1 MRHLRLTFAFSIV
14 WPGVVTCTTPYTL
27 PALLAGAVVTR
38 TEANVTLSFPCT
50 SLQNSSKGRRRHSRK
65 TEPESEE
72 SDSDPDQL
80 TSSRTESSNQLDAK
94 MKHSKDLDVAAGG
107 PGDHGYNPN
116 HYMRSIPGLIYHGTQ
131 SSTSSDLS
139 PMSEQKSLPRRGRS
153 RYHHLHL
160 HNTNTTPRHKSSK
173 AQSPIASP
181 RSSCQNDNV
190 PIQLPRMPS
199 QFRPIHSSRTIGST
213 NSRLSPNC

>member
-1 MRHLRLTFAFSIV
+1 MLV
-14 WPGVVTCTTPYTL
+14 
-27 PALLAGAVVTR
+27 LLV
-38 TEANVTLSFPCT
+38 FY
-50 SLQNSSKGRRRHSRK
+50 QNSSKGRRRHSRK

-72 SDSDPDQL
+72 SDSDQDQL

-94 MKHSKDLDVAAGG
+94 IKHSKDELLEPAAYGE
-107 PGDHGYNPN
+107 DELIYNQ
-116 HYMRSIPGLIYHGTQ
+116 HFMRSIPGLIYHGTQ

-160 HNTNTTPRHKSSK
+160 HNTNTTPRHKSSLSSKK

-181 RSSCQNDNV
+181 RSSCQNDTQT
-190 PIQLPRMPS
+190 IQLPRMPS
-199 QFRPIHSSRTIGST
+199 QFRPIHSSRTINT
-213 NSRLSPNC
+213 PSRLSSDC